1 MTMTDTRGSTAGFE
15 PIGLDELLALAAL
28 QDRVD
33 RKYVLPVAGLTPI
46 LATLRGHA
54 RMLQIDG
61 RRGFDYESVYFDT
74 PDVLCYRQAALR
86 RRRRFKIRTR
96 AYVNSAERWLEVKTR
111 DHRGHTVKQRQAHE
125 HGADDLPETAREF
138 IDHVVVGAE
147 LPGTWD
153 LSLVSTLTTGY
164 RRRTLFLPGSASR
177 VTVDTDLRWTT
188 AAGNHIALPG
198 VAIVETKTATT
209 RPCEGDRLLWRA
221 GFRPSLISK
230 YGTGLAALRPDLPS
244 NKWHRVL
251 NRYFWSAS

>member
-1 MTMTDTRGSTAGFE
+1 MTITDTRCGSVGFD

-33 RKYVLPVAGLTPI
+33 RKYVLPTAALTPI
-46 LATLRGHA
+46 LATLQDRA

-61 RRGFDYESVYFDT
+61 RREFDYESVYFDT
-74 PDVLCYRQAALR
+74 PDVVCYRQAALR

-96 AYVNSAERWLEVKTR
+96 TYVNSAQRWLEVKTR
-111 DHRGHTVKQRQAHE
+111 DRRGHTVKQRQAHE
-125 HGADDLPETAREF
+125 HDARDLPETAREF
-138 IDHVVVGAE
+138 VDHVVVGAE
-147 LPGTWD
+147 LTGTWD
-153 LSLVSTLTTGY
+153 LSLLPTLTTTY

-177 VTVDTDLRWTT
+177 VTIDTDLRW
-188 AAGNHIALPG
+188 ASGANHHLALPG

-209 RPCEGDRLLWRA
+209 RPCEADRLLWRA
-221 GFRPSLISK
+221 GCRPSLISK

-251 NRYFWSAS
+251 NRYFWSPS